1 MIKALITKRKI
12 PRVKIVIG
20 IVSSTSNGLMTAF
33 KRERTKATNTAV
45 TALSIVTPG
54 NRKEVTIT
62 ASVLIINLAKKSIS
76 KDNNLVAILRK
87 TGSE

>member
-12 PRVKIVIG
+12 PKVKMVMG
-20 IVSSTSNGLMTAF
+20 MVSNTSKGLMTAF
-33 KRERTKATNTAV
+33 NRERTKATNTAV
-45 TALSIVTPG
+45 VALSIFTPG
-54 NRKEVTIT
+54 NRNEVTIT